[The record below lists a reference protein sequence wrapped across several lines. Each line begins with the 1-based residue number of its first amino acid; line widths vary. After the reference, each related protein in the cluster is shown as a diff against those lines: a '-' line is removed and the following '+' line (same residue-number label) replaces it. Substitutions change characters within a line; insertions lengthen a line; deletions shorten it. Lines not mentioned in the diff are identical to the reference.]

1 MKKLFT
7 LFNLALIVLLMGS
20 HKSYGQQEFAC
31 KMNLNPYIGTF
42 EYLTSGTRISDIE
55 VSSCASKTSVPIGFT
70 FRFGPCGAQVGYTT
84 VQVSSAGWLKFGAAA
99 SGCSVGSSST
109 TTVFPAVWAMWA
121 NNATGIDGTSGTA
134 TYETQ
139 TLASGNRVFVMEWK
153 NWRYAADLGGY
164 FGISFQI
171 RLYEGSNVIE
181 YAYKQETS
189 TAGTGAVISAPYMT
203 GMMSSKYTVTKPCYD
218 WITMQNPITTP
229 VVNRTG
235 AYGPAQA
242 VRPND
247 NQILQFYQACCGKPA
262 AGTISQPDS
271 VCACQPFVAKLSGA
285 TPNPFTNFG
294 VRYQWQTAA
303 SATGPWS
310 DIPGGIG
317 TSQYFS
323 GICASTDT
331 FIRVIVSCDSS
342 NLSDTTPVKRI
353 GLITKP
359 YNCYCYSSATI
370 DDNLNTVNIGNV
382 TLTNKG
388 GTDLINS
395 GTGTPGFLNKQF
407 FRPYTLK
414 TSIRPIAALNRD
426 SSYKYKVMGI
436 TKDTFAFA
444 GSGVATY
451 IDWDKDGSYN
461 ASTELANFNMISGTS
476 AEFTSTIS
484 VPSWATKDTLGMR
497 VVMKKGAASA
507 TDVPP
512 CGGYSEGET
521 EDYLVVIQDPICP
534 GPLNAGRAF
543 ISDTSMC
550 DGYITTVW
558 DTGHARGMSQM
569 NWLWEYSL
577 DNVIWATVP
586 GTQSKDTITPVVRQ
600 NTYYR
605 LRMIC
610 EATKDTIYSNKVYI
624 KRKEPYKCY
633 CYGIANGT
641 GGADSSDISA
651 FKIGSYIFNSGGP
664 HLRNPESIRL
674 RTDYTDRTPME
685 LSADTKYEIAVYHT
699 LNTKNH
705 GDARIS
711 VFIDYNHNLAY
722 DIPSE
727 LVWTKTSTYGD
738 FYPHDT
744 IKIPAAVIPNV
755 ITGMRVVL
763 NNDMNGN
770 LASDFGCGTFTS
782 GEIEDYLVIFR
793 RGTTNIGELSNV
805 DNLQIFPNP
814 NSGEFTVSFS
824 AAATISEASIAVTS
838 ITGQQVMFEQYKDLS
853 NTFSRN
859 YNLSGKVAAGV
870 YFVTV
875 VADGQKTVQKLIIK

>member
-1 MKKLFT
+1 MKKLVT
-7 LFNLALIVLLMGS
+7 LFNLALMLLILGS
-20 HKSYGQQEFAC
+20 QKSYGQLEIGC
-31 KMNLNPYIGTF
+31 KMNLNAYLGTF
-42 EYLTSGTRISDIE
+42 EYLSSGTRIPDIE
-55 VSSCASKTSVPIGFT
+55 GSCLTKTGVPIGFT
-70 FRFGPCGAQVGYTT
+70 FRFGPCGSTVGYTS
-84 VQVSSAGWLKFGAAA
+84 VQVGSNGWLKFGGAAGA
-99 SGCSVGSSST
+99 CTMGTST
-109 TTVFPAVWAMWA
+109 TMPISPGVWAMF
-121 NNATGIDGTSGTA
+121 ATAGMDGSSGTA

-139 TLASGNRVFVMEWK
+139 TLSSGNRVFVMEWK
-153 NWRYAADLGGY
+153 NWRLAAGSSGGY
-164 FGISFQI
+164 LGISFQI
-171 RLYEGSNVIE
+171 KLYEGSNMVE
-181 YAYKQETS
+181 YAYKWES
-189 TAGTGAVISAPYMT
+189 GTAASSDAITNVYMT
-203 GMMSSKYTVTKPCYD
+203 GMATNKFSAAKPCYD
-218 WITMQNPITTP
+218 WFIMNPPITTP
-229 VVNRTG
+229 IINRTG
-235 AYGPAQA
+235 AYGPSQS

-247 NQILQFYQACCGKPA
+247 NQVLQYYQACCGKPA
-262 AGTISQPDS
+262 AGTITQPDS

-285 TPNPFTNFG
+285 TPNPFANYG
-294 VRYQWQTAA
+294 VRYQWQTAP
-303 SATGPWS
+303 SATGPWAN
-310 DIPGGIG
+310 ITGGTG

-323 GICASTDT
+323 GICGSADT
-331 FIRVIVSCDSS
+331 FVRVIVYCDSS
-342 NLSDTTPVKRI
+342 GMNDTTPVKRI
-353 GLITKP
+353 GLISKP

-370 DDNLNTVNIGNV
+370 DDNLNMVNIGNV
-382 TLTNKG
+382 TLTNKA

-414 TSIRPIAALNRD
+414 TNIRPIAALNRD

-451 IDWDKDGSYN
+451 IDWDKDGAYN

-484 VPSWATKDTLGMR
+484 VPSWAKKDTLGMR
-497 VVMKKGAASA
+497 VVMKKGAATA
-507 TDVPP
+507 GDVPP
-512 CGGYSEGET
+512 CGGFTEGET
-521 EDYLVVIQDPICP
+521 EDYLIVIQDPICP

-569 NWLWEYSL
+569 NWVWEYSL
-577 DNVIWATVP
+577 DNVIWATLS
-586 GTQSKDTITPVVRQ
+586 GTAFKDTITPVVRQ

-605 LRMIC
+605 MRMIC
-610 EATKDTIYSNKVYI
+610 EATKDTIYSNKVFI

-633 CYGIANGT
+633 CYSIANGT
-641 GGADSSDISA
+641 AGADSSDISA
-651 FKIGSYIFNSGGP
+651 FKLGSYVFNSGGP

-685 LSADTKYEIAVYHT
+685 LWSDTKYEIAVYHT
-699 LNTKNH
+699 LNTVNH

-711 VFIDYNHNLAY
+711 VFIDYNHNLIY

-727 LVWTKTSTYGD
+727 MVWTKTSTYGD
-738 FYPHDT
+738 FFPHDT
-744 IKIPAAVIPNV
+744 IKIPVAVIPNT
-755 ITGMRVVL
+755 ITGLRVVL
-763 NNDMNGN
+763 NNDMNAN
-770 LASDFGCGTFTS
+770 LANDFGCGEFTS

-793 RGTTNIGELSNV
+793 RGTTQIGELNNV
-805 DNLQIFPNP
+805 ENLQIFPNP

-824 AAATISEASIAVTS
+824 AGSTIAEASVAVTS
-838 ITGQQVMFEQYKDLS
+838 ITGQQVMFEQYKGVS

-875 VADGQKTVQKLIIK
+875 MADGQKTVQKLIIK